1 MATLPPLTRLRT
13 DAPTPAPATAAA
25 AEVPELP
32 SELWGIVLNAID
44 DENPCQAVQ
53 TLCRTNKLFRG
64 WCAEDEEGGIF
75 DRLNLRLGWY
85 GELAN
90 WAAVKAHYE
99 AAAPKD
105 RPLFEPDVPNPAT
118 PKAYFAKVCRL
129 RTAIASGTWS
139 EVPNDVDPKWQE
151 WLQKDPKAVYKY
163 WKSRYPIRSVKKWWQ
178 GAQPTYYA
186 GAYMDWGYRDSPR
199 EDNPHGI
206 GIDDL
211 LHEPF
216 AHLAMRWMVQKDPRH
231 IAAMELVGI
240 PGNLG
245 EKETELRK
253 EMITL
258 ALEIDPSVL
267 KYVPYYAIK
276 DVYFD
281 LAMGA
286 IRKDPSVIEY
296 VAKPCAIVSDFWADM
311 YSIPP
316 GYYWRL
322 VEKAKE
328 ADPELVARL
337 EDEGKVLN
345 YEKWESSEEE
355 EVWGDSDSGL
365 YSDYSDD
372 SDA

>member
-1 MATLPPLTRLRT
+1 MATLPPLAGLRLG
-13 DAPTPAPATAAA
+13 PPTAATL
-25 AEVPELP
+25 PELP
-32 SELWGIVLNAID
+32 SELWEIVLNAID

-53 TLCRTNKLFRG
+53 TLCRTNRLFPG
-64 WCAEDEEGGIF
+64 WCAEDGEGGIF

-105 RPLFEPDVPNPAT
+105 RPMFEEDVPNPAT

-129 RTAIASGTWS
+129 RTAIASGAWS
-139 EVPNDVDPKWQE
+139 EVPNDVDPRWLTR
-151 WLQKDPKAVYKY
+151 LQKDPKAVKKY

-178 GAQPTYYA
+178 GVQPTWEA
-186 GAYMDWGYRDSPR
+186 GAYMDQAYRDDPNHR
-199 EDNPHGI
+199 NGQGQGFDE
-206 GIDDL
+206 L
-211 LHEPF
+211 LREPF
-216 AHLAMRWMVQKDPRH
+216 AHLAMRWLVQKDPRH
-231 IAAMELVGI
+231 IAAMELLGD
-240 PGNLG
+240 PGNLV
-245 EKETELRK
+245 EEETELRK

-267 KYVPYYAIK
+267 KYVPYPAIK
-276 DVYFD
+276 DAYFY

-296 VAKPCAIVSDFWADM
+296 VAKPCAILGDFWADM

-316 GYYWRL
+316 DDYWDL

-328 ADPELVARL
+328 ADRELVARL
-337 EDEGKVLN
+337 EDEGKVLR
-345 YEKWESSEEE
+345 EEEWEGSGVE
-355 EVWGDSDSGL
+355 EVWDDG
-365 YSDYSDD
+365 DYSDD
-372 SDA
+372 SDDSDT